1 MARPLRLALILLLMC
16 AGVVVAAPVVTNS
29 DQHQPSLVAAAAP
42 KPVLN
47 DFILQVDSKAGCVWR
62 VSVATGRRELDPLP
76 CRRPKSRIKEPRAK
90 GN

>member
-29 DQHQPSLVAAAAP
+29 DQHQPSLIAAAAP

-47 DFILQVDSKAGCVWR
+47 DFILQVDSKSGCVWR
-62 VSVATGRRELDPLP
+62 VWVDTGHRELDPFP
-76 CRRPKSRIKEPRAK
+76 CRRRKSTIKNAK
-90 GN
+90 G

>member
-16 AGVVVAAPVVTNS
+16 AGVVVAAPVMTNS
-29 DQHQPSLVAAAAP
+29 DQHQPSLVTAVAP

-76 CRRPKSRIKEPRAK
+76 CRRPKSRIKNAK
-90 GN
+90 S

>member
-76 CRRPKSRIKEPRAK
+76 CRRPKSRIKNAK
-90 GN
+90 S